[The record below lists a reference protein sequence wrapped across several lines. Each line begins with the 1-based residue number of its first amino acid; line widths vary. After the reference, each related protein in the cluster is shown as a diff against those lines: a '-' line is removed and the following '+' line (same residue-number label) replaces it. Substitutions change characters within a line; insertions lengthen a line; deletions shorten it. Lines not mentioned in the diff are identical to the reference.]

1 MKLGVFFKELI
12 RVENSLKLSE
22 LDIPQK
28 KELQKALN
36 FSGYPVGTIDGLIG
50 KKTFS
55 AWENFKKDNFLSDLD
70 LIGKGSVSVLQDKSI
85 LPEYDFSSKEKTIE
99 SIKLE
104 CDRQNLKLNTQKAY
118 VLATTQHETANTFKP
133 VKEAFWESEEWRK
146 KNLRYYYYYGRG
158 YVQTTWS
165 DNYKKF
171 GIILDI
177 DLVKNPD
184 LALDPQIALFIMV
197 YGFKHGTFTTLKL
210 EDFINENKT
219 QYYEARQCINGFDCA
234 KEISNYAKEISN
246 LIP

>member
-1 MKLGVFFKELI
+1 MKLGVFFKELT

-50 KKTFS
+50 KKTFT
-55 AWENFKKDNFLSDLD
+55 AWSNFKKDNFLSDLD
-70 LIGKGSVSVLQDKSI
+70 LIGKGSISLLQQKSI

-104 CDRQNLKLNTQKAY
+104 CDRQNLKLPTQKAY
-118 VLATTQHETANTFKP
+118 VLATTDHETAHTFLP

-146 KNLRYYYYYGRG
+146 KNLRYYCYYGRG
-158 YVQTTWS
+158 LVQITWS

-184 LALDPQIALFIMV
+184 LALNPQIALFIMV
-197 YGFKHGTFTTLKL
+197 YGFKHGSFTGVRL
-210 EDFINENKT
+210 EDFINDNETDYFN
-219 QYYEARQCINGFDCA
+219 ARKCINGLDCA
-234 KEISNYAKEISN
+234 KEISNLTSKY
-246 LIP
+246 L